1 VKDVRDFSAPRLLS
15 KNPLT
20 ANPLTATGGHMR
32 AVLPVLL
39 TLLLCSQSLYAQEQ
53 LAVVRK
59 DGLLAI
65 LPEVGGP
72 RTYGTYVVPKAL
84 GYESVD
90 RFVYLGNPLQ
100 INFLPPSELPGNFG
114 RMNEKQKLQQF
125 FRTEAQYLSSSSG
138 RKVSFTGLK
147 HSRVGG
153 VEYLAGRTTLFAPD
167 GSRLDLRLKARTAG
181 RGILHAGY
189 FVVNSRNTSKAQLMT
204 DNLLRSFRLVKRPL
218 TQQELEA
225 ISKAAK

>member
-1 VKDVRDFSAPRLLS
+1 MPAI
-15 KNPLT
+15 
-20 ANPLTATGGHMR
+20 
-32 AVLPVLL
+32 LPILL
-39 TLLLCSQSLYAQEQ
+39 TLLICGTSLNAQEQ
-53 LAVVRK
+53 LAIVRK

-100 INFLPPSELPGNFG
+100 INFLPPSELPGNFAS
-114 RMNEKQKLQQF
+114 MKEKQKLQQF
-125 FRTEAQYLSSSSG
+125 FRTEAQYFSSIYG
-138 RKVSFTGLK
+138 RQVTFTGLRS
-147 HSRVGG
+147 SRVGG

-189 FVVNSRNTSKAQLMT
+189 FVVNSRNISKAQLMT
-204 DNLLRSFRLVKRPL
+204 DKLLRSFRLVKRPL
-218 TQQELEA
+218 TQQELA
-225 ISKAAK
+225 ALSKAAK

>member
-1 VKDVRDFSAPRLLS
+1 
-15 KNPLT
+15 
-20 ANPLTATGGHMR
+20 MR
-32 AVLPVLL
+32 AILPILL
-39 TLLLCSQSLYAQEQ
+39 TLLLCSHSLHAQEQ

-84 GYESVD
+84 GYERVD

-114 RMNEKQKLQQF
+114 RMSERQKLQQF
-125 FRTEAQYLSSSSG
+125 YRTEADYLSSGSG
-138 RKVSFTGLK
+138 QRVTFTNFK
-147 HSRVGG
+147 RSRVGG
-153 VEYLAGRTTLFAPD
+153 VEYLAAKTIFFAPD

-189 FVVNSRNTSKAQLMT
+189 FVVNTRNLSKAQLMT
-204 DNLLRSFRLVKRPL
+204 DKLLRSFRLVKRPL
-218 TQQELEA
+218 TQQELAA